1 MATRTSPGGAWQ
13 SQCQHF
19 SLHCLG
25 GGYFRAGVEGGC
37 LHSGLGEVV
46 QKKQSEDF
54 TIDGAVL
61 KSAQKDRL
69 LSKGDQGK
77 SII

>member
-1 MATRTSPGGAWQ
+1 MQ
-13 SQCQHF
+13 
-19 SLHCLG
+19 
-25 GGYFRAGVEGGC
+25 GGC
-37 LHSGLGEVV
+37 LHSGLEEVV
-46 QKKQSEDF
+46 QKKQSEAL